1 MISTA
6 NHAVKR
12 PGRSGGATGV
22 PVQFWSPTKYS
33 MASLSLLLIKKFI
46 FSIDKA
52 SAKKKRRSKME
63 MDNVRGEIL
72 IKARKESSSSKA
84 REQKL
89 HTDDVLLPRT
99 R

>member
-1 MISTA
+1 
-6 NHAVKR
+6 
-12 PGRSGGATGV
+12 
-22 PVQFWSPTKYS
+22 
-33 MASLSLLLIKKFI
+33 
-46 FSIDKA
+46 
-52 SAKKKRRSKME
+52 